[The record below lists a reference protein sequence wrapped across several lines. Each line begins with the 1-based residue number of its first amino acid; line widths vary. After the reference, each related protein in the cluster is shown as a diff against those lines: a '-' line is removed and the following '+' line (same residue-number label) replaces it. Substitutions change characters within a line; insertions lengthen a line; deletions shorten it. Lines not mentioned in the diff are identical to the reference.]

1 MGNEELVLRY
11 QKYGDKDALQQIIN
25 NFKPLVNQKVNYY
38 AANMPKEYLIP
49 EANILVAQAVKNYD
63 SSKGSIAGHINNHLM
78 GLSRVVNNASPIY
91 VPEIRVNKMRSFIE
105 EQEEMS
111 AMLKRPPTI
120 EELSDRMSLSMKEI
134 ERLGQE
140 TNKTLIT
147 GEDLPEII
155 INKAISER
163 GLLEFVHNRLIDS
176 REKSILEMT
185 YGMHGSPIVKT
196 DAVMA
201 NKLGVSQTTV
211 RNLKDNIIKIMR
223 EYS

>member
-1 MGNEELVLRY
+1 MNNEELVLRY

-25 NFKPLVNQKVNYY
+25 NFNPLVKQKVNYY

-63 SSKGSIAGHINNHLM
+63 ISKGSIAGHINNYLM
-78 GLSRVVNNASPIY
+78 GLSRIVNNASPIY

-120 EELSDRMSLSMKEI
+120 EELSDKMSLSMKEI

-155 INKAISER
+155 ISKAISER
-163 GLLEFVHNRLIDS
+163 GLLEFVHNRLIDP

-185 YGMHGSPIVKT
+185 YGMHGVPTVKT